1 MVDAASIPPDVNG
14 IVESSLYV
22 ESVARSVQ
30 FYERVFGLNRS
41 TPTKRREALIR
52 HASVRCVLATGAY
65 CCYSRRERRTTLM
78 PPARST
84 LRSASHAPN

>member
-14 IVESSLYV
+14 IVESSLFSSRALLV
-22 ESVARSVQ
+22 RSNSMSA
-30 FYERVFGLNRS
+30 YSALNRS

-65 CCYSRRERRTTLM
+65 CCYSRRERRTALVGKI
-78 PPARST
+78 
-84 LRSASHAPN
+84 